1 MAKDGA
7 EGWSILQ
14 SDGCD
19 LVVADIEMPVMD
31 GIELTARIRAD
42 DRHRH
47 LPVVLVTSRDA
58 IADRE
63 RGIKAG
69 ADAYI
74 VKGGFDQDRL
84 LDTIRR
90 LI

>member
-1 MAKDGA
+1 
-7 EGWSILQ
+7 
-14 SDGCD
+14 
-19 LVVADIEMPVMD
+19 
-31 GIELTARIRAD
+31 
-42 DRHRH
+42 
-47 LPVVLVTSRDA
+47 VLVTSRDA
-58 IADRE
+58 REDRE
-63 RGIKAG
+63 RGIEAG